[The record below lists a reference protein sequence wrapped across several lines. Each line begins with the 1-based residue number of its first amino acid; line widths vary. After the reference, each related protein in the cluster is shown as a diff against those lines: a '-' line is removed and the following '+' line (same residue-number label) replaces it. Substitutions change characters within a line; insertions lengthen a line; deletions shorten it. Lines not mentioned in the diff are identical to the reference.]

1 MEAVRDPD
9 SRCRESIERAAAG
22 HQAALLRLCDNRAK
36 AKGGRV
42 PKCPPEKERAM
53 EEALRHFRMIP

>member
-9 SRCRESIERAAAG
+9 SRRRESIERAAAG

-36 AKGGRV
+36 TEGNRL
-42 PKCPPEKERAM
+42 PKRSPEKEKAM
-53 EEALRHFRMIP
+53 EEALRHFRMLP